1 MSIQREEGLSIS
13 MIFRRAYQRGK
24 FYQTLTD
31 ERQNARH
38 HTPSDYFPAVSNI
51 VLSMY
56 FMETLQ
62 YLEWKL
68 T

>member
-38 HTPSDYFPAVSNI
+38 HTPSDYFPAVYNI
-51 VLSMY
+51 ESVCIL
-56 FMETLQ
+56 
-62 YLEWKL
+62 WKPYNIKNES
-68 T
+68 